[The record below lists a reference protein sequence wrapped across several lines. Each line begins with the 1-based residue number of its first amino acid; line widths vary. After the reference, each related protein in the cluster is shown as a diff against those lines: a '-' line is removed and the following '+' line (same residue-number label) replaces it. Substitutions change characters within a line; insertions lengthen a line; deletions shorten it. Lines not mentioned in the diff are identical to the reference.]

1 MKIVPIITAIVVS
14 AAIYLFI
21 FERDRLLEF
30 AQSSPVAEETGT
42 TEIAQEPAEP
52 EAENEA
58 ENEDRIVRVVAIA
71 STAREIESAVVLR
84 GRTEAA
90 RQVTV
95 AAETSGQVVSEPLRK
110 GAFVNTGDMLCQL
123 DPGTRDVSLAE
134 AQARLAEAQGRVPEA
149 EAALAEAQ
157 ARVAEAAINVNA
169 ARKLSEDGF
178 ASETRLV
185 SAEAV
190 AEAAAAGVQRAVSGV
205 ASAQAGIQS
214 AEAGVAAAE
223 REIERLTIEAPF
235 SGLLE
240 TDTAELGTLM
250 QPGSPCAT
258 IIQLDPIK
266 LVGFVPEADVGR
278 VKVGA
283 MAGAR
288 LNTGTEIV
296 GEVSFLSRS
305 ADETTRT
312 FRLEVTV
319 PNADMAIGDGQTV
332 EIIVASD
339 GQLAHLI
346 PQSALTLNDEGRL
359 GVRTVTE
366 DQTALFLPVTLVR
379 DTSQGVWITD
389 LPDAVNII
397 TIGQEFVTDGV
408 PVVPTYAEAE
418 G

>member
-42 TEIAQEPAEP
+42 TEIAQAPAEP
-52 EAENEA
+52 EA

-190 AEAAAAGVQRAVSGV
+190 AEAAAAGVQRAMSGV

-332 EIIVASD
+332 EMIVASD

-408 PVVPTYAEAE
+408 PVAPTYAEAE